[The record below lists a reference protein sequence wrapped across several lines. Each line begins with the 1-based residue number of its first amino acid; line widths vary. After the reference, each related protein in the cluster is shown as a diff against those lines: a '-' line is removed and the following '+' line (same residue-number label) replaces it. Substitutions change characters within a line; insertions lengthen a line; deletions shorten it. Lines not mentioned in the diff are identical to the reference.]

1 MAGRAKCETPSTL
14 LEACSLTWTE
24 CWKCIWLPQMPATPM
39 VVSFS
44 TSLPTLKIPTLCWL
58 GCGHH
63 HFCCW
68 QGTQVVGNGCTRPS
82 SSIHRLRMGQPS
94 ASPTAPFTHLQK
106 EQQESLLVGRHQPC
120 VWETY
125 SAEDSSG
132 HSLTFPTQ
140 IFWKVPWP
148 NFQETTWF
156 MLVKA
161 VINLNIKGWKHFPN

>member
-106 EQQESLLVGRHQPC
+106 EQQESLLVADISLVCEKPTALRTLLGTAWRFQLRFSGRCH
-120 VWETY
+120 
-125 SAEDSSG
+125 G
-132 HSLTFPTQ
+132 PTSR
-140 IFWKVPWP
+140 KPP
-148 NFQETTWF
+148 G
-156 MLVKA
+156 LC
-161 VINLNIKGWKHFPN
+161 